1 MSRQNT
7 LVRALNKL
15 APGSEWVL
23 RGDQYSDLEWLDQ
36 VQLKPDEATLMATAE
51 ELEDIPEVPS
61 KTSKLGIKRA
71 LEEMDMW
78 DDVKA
83 AIAANPSI
91 QEEWELAVE
100 VSRNDPLTQSMI
112 ATLGMT
118 PEQIDLLILR
128 ANELTS

>member
-1 MSRQNT
+1 MSK
-7 LVRALNKL
+7 V
-15 APGSEWVL
+15 
-23 RGDQYSDLEWLDQ
+23 Y
-36 VQLKPDEATLMATAE
+36 VQRDEGVIVGIFANIQLGYAE
-51 ELEDIPEVPS
+51 EEIDRDHPDVVARLNMFAIPS

-71 LEEMDMW
+71 LEELDMW

-100 VSRNDPLTQSMI
+100 ISRNDPLTQSMI

-118 PEQIDLLILR
+118 PEQIDQLILR